1 MDYENYVKIKLNDHP
16 NRLKHTLSVYKR
28 AIELGVLYNADIE
41 VLKIASLLH
50 DITKH
55 ENDDYHKKLINDS
68 DILLKYPKPM
78 WHAFSAAKLAEN
90 LNVKNKK
97 IIEAI
102 KYHVFGKI
110 EMNLETMILC
120 VSDFSEE
127 TRTFKESKEVY
138 LIAQSNL
145 TDAYLLA
152 LESTINHLKKNK
164 IDPIAEQ
171 IETYLYYKERK
182 R

>member
-1 MDYENYVKIKLNDHP
+1 MDYENYVKTKLSDHP
-16 NRLKHTLSVYKR
+16 NRLKHTLGVYKR
-28 AIELGVLYNADIE
+28 AIELGVLYNADLE
-41 VLKIASLLH
+41 VLKTASLLH

-55 ENDDYHKKLINDS
+55 ESDEYHKKTINDLN
-68 DILLKYPKPM
+68 ILLKYPKPM

-90 LNVKNKK
+90 LNIKNKK

-110 EMNLETMILC
+110 DMNLETMILC

-127 TRTFKESKEVY
+127 NRTFKAAKEVH
-138 LIAQSNL
+138 LLAQSNL

-152 LESTINHLKKNK
+152 VKSTIDYLKKNK
-164 IDPIAEQ
+164 IEPITEQ